1 MVGPGSKMH
10 QATELRLAEWTDG
23 EKAGIED
30 RHWESTG
37 VGRLSAAARSLGP
50 SKQPGHKS
58 ATRAQ
63 HQVSLSQASSRA
75 QPNPC
80 TTTGCDSG
88 QEQAGQLLTAV
99 GQGSQDAAFHP
110 PPTPAQHGG
119 NTHTYR
125 HTALHWMPSSQNPAL
140 TQSGEAQFSLDK
152 APCSAPPQGQHTL
165 HRKVRGSAH
174 MLCQLQQWLLYTL
187 EGRSRQGG
195 CLALQGCLSDH

>member
-1 MVGPGSKMH
+1 MLL
-10 QATELRLAEWTDG
+10 Q
-23 EKAGIED
+23 
-30 RHWESTG
+30 G
-37 VGRLSAAARSLGP
+37 VWGHLNNLDTSQL
-50 SKQPGHKS
+50 PGHN
-58 ATRAQ
+58 TRSHCHRPPAGHSPIHAQPQAVTLDRNRQDSCSQQWDRGVKMQHSTPPQ
-63 HQVSLSQASSRA
+63 HQHSM
-75 QPNPC
+75 
-80 TTTGCDSG
+80 G
-88 QEQAGQLLTAV
+88 E
-99 GQGSQDAAFHP
+99 
-110 PPTPAQHGG
+110 
-119 NTHTYR
+119 THR